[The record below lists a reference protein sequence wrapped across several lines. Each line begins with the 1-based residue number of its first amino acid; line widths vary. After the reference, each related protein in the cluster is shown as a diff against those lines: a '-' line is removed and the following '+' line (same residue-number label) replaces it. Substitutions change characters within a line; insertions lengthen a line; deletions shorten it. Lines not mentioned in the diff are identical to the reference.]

1 MNQKKCA
8 LTIFLGAIWPEK
20 DILLYK
26 RCPRFNIKEFGIMWK
41 LLSGIALILVLDIVF
56 IWMMALEPDS
66 PEIAQVIGPAAAV
79 PVIHEQ
85 PSLQSESVDDSVEPT
100 ESKTDTLQ
108 TSRVS
113 RAAKRAADRRFQA
126 SQTTSVTGTGATK
139 LFQDTIIW
147 IGRTE
152 VPVKIEEREPIAIR
166 SESRVAPSVQASI
179 ADSDPPREEARELTK
194 KRSFQSKAIGVIKKP
209 YDLIKAFA
217 DKFN

>member
-1 MNQKKCA
+1 
-8 LTIFLGAIWPEK
+8 
-20 DILLYK
+20 
-26 RCPRFNIKEFGIMWK
+26 MWK

-113 RAAKRAADRRFQA
+113 RASKRVADRRFQA